1 MLVDICVCKIR
12 IIQNG
17 LILKNREQYGTV
29 VKADLVECVY
39 KKVGFTRQEAAEAVE
54 IILNEIKISLAS
66 GEDVR
71 ISGFAGFHLR
81 DKKARNARNP
91 RSGKAVLIGARRVL
105 TFKPS
110 QQLLITTNRSMYES
124 KDTG

>member
-1 MLVDICVCKIR
+1 MKKI
-12 IIQNG
+12 
-17 LILKNREQYGTV
+17 EQYGTV

-39 KKVGFTRQEAAEAVE
+39 KKVGFTRQEAVEAVE
-54 IILNEIKISLAS
+54 IILNEIKKSLAS

-81 DKKARNARNP
+81 EKKASNARNP
-91 RSGKAVLIGARRVL
+91 RSGEAVLIRARRVL

-124 KDTG
+124 NNTG

>member
-1 MLVDICVCKIR
+1 LV
-12 IIQNG
+12 
-17 LILKNREQYGTV
+17 LKNTERYGTV

-39 KKVGFTRQEAAEAVE
+39 EKVGFTRQEAVEAVE
-54 IILNEIKISLAS
+54 IILNEIKISLAI
-66 GEDVR
+66 GEEVR

-81 DKKARNARNP
+81 DKKARYARNP
-91 RSGKAVLIGARRVL
+91 RSGEAVLIPARRVL

-110 QQLLITTNRSMYES
+110 QQLLMTTNRLMYES

>member
-1 MLVDICVCKIR
+1 M
-12 IIQNG
+12 
-17 LILKNREQYGTV
+17 ILKNIEQFGTV

-39 KKVGFTRQEAAEAVE
+39 KKVGFARKEAVEAVE
-54 IILNEIKISLAS
+54 IIFNEIKISLAK
-66 GEDVR
+66 GDDVR

-81 DKKARNARNP
+81 EKKARNARNP
-91 RSGKAVLIGARRVL
+91 RSGEAVLIRARRVL

-110 QQLLITTNRSMYES
+110 QQLLITTNRSMHES

>member
-1 MLVDICVCKIR
+1 MLVGFLYETR
-12 IIQNG
+12 IIQSD
-17 LILKNREQYGTV
+17 LILKNSKPFGTV
-29 VKADLVECVY
+29 VKADLVERVY
-39 KKVGFTRQEAAEAVE
+39 KKIGFTRQQAAEAVE
-54 IILNEIKISLAS
+54 IILNQIKMTLANN
-66 GEDVR
+66 EDVR

-81 DKKARNARNP
+81 EKKARNARNP
-91 RSGKAVLIGARRVL
+91 RSGEPVRIRARRVL